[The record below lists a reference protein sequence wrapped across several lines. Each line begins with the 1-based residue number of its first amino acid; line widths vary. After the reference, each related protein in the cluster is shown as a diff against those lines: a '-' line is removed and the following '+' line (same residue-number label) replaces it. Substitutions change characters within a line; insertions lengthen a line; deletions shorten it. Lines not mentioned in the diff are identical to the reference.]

1 MIAADVRAILVPL
14 AEYPHI
20 TQTATVRE
28 AFALLHKQHMAAGW
42 RYRHLLVFDASEA
55 LVGVIGLSDLLRALM
70 PEYLKASA
78 TEHFAG
84 SPPDASSLSI
94 IWQDCFD
101 TQCKHVAEARVEQ
114 YMAPVPD
121 TVQIDDPLCRAA
133 YLMVAHHTDMLPV
146 LDGDRVVGA
155 VRIVDVFNQAAA
167 AVLHD

>member
-20 TQTATVRE
+20 AQTATVRE
-28 AFALLHKQHMAAGW
+28 AFAVLHERHMAAGW
-42 RYRHLLVFDASEA
+42 RYRHLLVFDPNET

-84 SPPDASSLSI
+84 SQPDARSLSL
-94 IWQDCFD
+94 IWQDSFD
-101 TQCKHVAEARVEQ
+101 AQCRHVAEARVEQ

-121 TVQIDDPLCRAA
+121 TVQVDDPLCRAA
-133 YLMVAHHTDMLPV
+133 YLMVAHQTDMLPV
-146 LDGDRVVGA
+146 AGRRPGGGRGA
-155 VRIVDVFNQAAA
+155 HRGCFQSGSGRGAP
-167 AVLHD
+167 